1 MSSGVFVGVDS
12 GGTRTNVEVLV
23 ADGTGQVR
31 HVTYEAGESLSGALE
46 YALIPKVVG
55 RVLAPLSMHIA
66 DLGGEDLPTYIW
78 ISAAGYTQWT
88 RDEFNTAI
96 LEVGPTVHEH
106 LGAIGAANDAVSLL
120 LGSGADG
127 IVIAGTGS
135 SVIVRPSDG
144 TMYQAGGHEWVACDY
159 GSGFWIGLDAIRR
172 AFRDY
177 ESGTESVLLQRLREA
192 YGIRSKDHR
201 GLISKVRDLAVADPN
216 MKGEIA
222 RFTASVCGAAERGD
236 LAAQNL
242 VKAAAEDLA
251 DVASVAVRRRFTI
264 DELARGIR
272 IVECGSLLN
281 NPFYR
286 SAFESQIE
294 MRLRSGFDK
303 QVVVSWDR
311 ALTGSASCVALARR
325 LASSHI
331 DLMRL
336 AVEFR
341 PSIIQF

>member
-1 MSSGVFVGVDS
+1 MSAGVYVGVDS
-12 GGTRTNVEVLV
+12 GGTRTNVEIVFET
-23 ADGTGQVR
+23 DDGQVR
-31 HVTYEAGESLSGALE
+31 RATYESGDSLSGALE
-46 YALIPKVVG
+46 HSLIPKVLG
-55 RVLAPLSMHIA
+55 RVLAPLSMHIDELA
-66 DLGGEDLPTYIW
+66 NEEVPTYVW
-78 ISAAGYTQWT
+78 ISAAGYTPWT

-96 LEVGPTVHEH
+96 LEVGPAVQ
-106 LGAIGAANDAVSLL
+106 GVVAIGAANDAVSLL

-144 TMYQAGGHEWVACDY
+144 AMYQAGGHEWVACDY

-177 ESGTESVLLQRLREA
+177 EAGTESVLLQRLREA
-192 YGIRSKDHR
+192 YGIRSNDHR
-201 GLISKVRDLAVADPN
+201 ALISKMRDLAIADSN

-236 LAAQNL
+236 LSSQNL

-251 DVASVAVRRRFTI
+251 DVASVAVRRRFTA
-264 DELARGIR
+264 DELSDGIR
-272 IVECGSLLN
+272 LVECGSLLN
-281 NPFYR
+281 NVFYR

-294 MRLRSGFDK
+294 MRLRSGFER
-303 QVVVSWDR
+303 QVVITWDR
-311 ALTGSASCVALARR
+311 ALTGSESCVNMARR
-325 LASSHI
+325 LTAPHLDI
-331 DLMRL
+331 MRL
-336 AVEFR
+336 PVEFR

>member
-1 MSSGVFVGVDS
+1 MNPGVYVGVDS
-12 GGTRTNVEVLV
+12 GGTRTNVEIVV
-23 ADGTGQVR
+23 EDHNGQVR
-31 HVTYEAGESLSGALE
+31 RATYESGESLSGALE
-46 YALIPKVVG
+46 YALIPKVLG
-55 RVLAPLSMHIA
+55 RVLAPLSIHIS
-66 DLGGEDLPTYIW
+66 DLAGDELPTYVW
-78 ISAAGYTQWT
+78 VSAAGYTPWT

-96 LEVGPTVHEH
+96 LEVGPMLHDRI
-106 LGAIGAANDAVSLL
+106 GAIGAANDAVSLL

-127 IVIAGTGS
+127 IIIAGTGS
-135 SVIVRPSDG
+135 SVIVRPAEG

-159 GSGFWIGLDAIRR
+159 GSGFWIGLDAIRS

-177 ESGTESVLLQRLREA
+177 ESGTDSVLLQRLREA
-192 YGIRSKDHR
+192 YGIRPNDHR
-201 GLISKVRDLAVADPN
+201 ALIAKVRDLAVADPN

-251 DVASVAVRRRFTI
+251 DVAAVAVRRRFTV
-264 DELARGIR
+264 DELWAGIR
-272 IVECGSLLN
+272 LVQCGSLLN
-281 NPFYR
+281 NVFYR

-303 QVVVSWDR
+303 QVVVTWDR

-325 LASSHI
+325 LAAPHI

-336 AVEFR
+336 SVEFR